1 MVGFPWSQP
10 VDASDSLSSPE
21 QDAALSPVID
31 RDLKH
36 QVLVCTAKSCTANG
50 SEAVLEAFKA
60 QLIQENLLFY
70 KGNRDGEIQ
79 CINCGSVGFCAIGP
93 AVLVYPDGVWYAH
106 VTPEDVPEIIES
118 HLKGGVPV
126 ERLVRKRLG

>member
-10 VDASDSLSSPE
+10 VDASDSLPSPE
-21 QDAALSPVID
+21 QDAAVSPVID
-31 RDLKH
+31 RDLKR

-70 KGNRDGEIQ
+70 KGNREGEIQ

-106 VTPEDVPEIIES
+106 VTPDDVPEIIES

>member
-1 MVGFPWSQP
+1 MDESKPLP
-10 VDASDSLSSPE
+10 TPE
-21 QDAALSPVID
+21 EDAALTPIMGHALQ
-31 RDLKH
+31 R
-36 QVLVCTAKSCTANG
+36 QVLVCSAKSCTANG

-60 QLIQENLLFY
+60 QLIAENLLFF
-70 KGNRDGEIQ
+70 KGNRSGDIQ
-79 CINCGSVGFCAIGP
+79 CITCGSVGFCAIGP

-106 VTPEDVPEIIES
+106 VAPEDVPEIIES

>member
-1 MVGFPWSQP
+1 MTEVILMKEPP
-10 VDASDSLSSPE
+10 PIPTPE
-21 QDAALSPVID
+21 QDAALTPIMGPF
-31 RDLKH
+31 LKR
-36 QVLVCTAKSCTANG
+36 QVLVCTAKSCAANG

-60 QLIQENLLFY
+60 HLIEEKLLFF
-70 KGNRDGEIQ
+70 KGNREGEVQ
-79 CINCGSVGFCAIGP
+79 CGHCGSVGFCAIGP

-106 VTPEDVPEIIES
+106 VTPADVPEIIEC

>member
-1 MVGFPWSQP
+1 MDESKPLP
-10 VDASDSLSSPE
+10 TPE
-21 QDAALSPVID
+21 EDAALTPIMGHALQ
-31 RDLKH
+31 R
-36 QVLVCTAKSCTANG
+36 QVLVCSAKSCTANG

-60 QLIQENLLFY
+60 QLIAENLLFF
-70 KGNRDGEIQ
+70 KGNRSGDIQ
-79 CINCGSVGFCAIGP
+79 CITCGSVGFCAIGP

-106 VTPEDVPEIIES
+106 VAPEDVPEIFES